1 MNLSVELTTVLGGLL
16 FAIVWFV
23 RLEAQVMAQ
32 KDKTKEMSDKI
43 AKVEEKHD
51 ALDNRIVEKLSY
63 IERSLARL
71 EGRFLTNTDKEN
83 V

>member
-1 MNLSVELTTVLGGLL
+1 MNIDISQLIGGLIC
-16 FAIVWFV
+16 AIVWFV
-23 RLEAQVMAQ
+23 RLEGKVLAEQE
-32 KDKTKEMSDKI
+32 KNKELFSKI